1 LAGVGA
7 LAKEDEADLKRLA
20 EMKAYLEKKIS
31 DSEKEIDRLRSMVE
45 IVDSL
50 LADKSFR
57 PVKIP
62 TPMQTEPTA
71 DLKRLPSEI
80 WPIATPEGTHLADVQ
95 TSESEITLVPDP
107 NIRYDVTSPPLRAFL
122 IARVL
127 DPMHAKDGELARTGQ
142 LNPNLILVYELQEDE
157 GILKALRVR
166 NYRDQS
172 RLTELRNAM
181 RWTIRRMYEKT
192 LQPR

>member
-1 LAGVGA
+1 LVSVGA
-7 LAKEDEADLKRLA
+7 LAKDDEADLKRLA

-31 DSEKEIDRLRSMVE
+31 DSERETERLRSMVE

-57 PVKIP
+57 RVKIP
-62 TPMQTEPTA
+62 TLTQAEPAA
-71 DLKRLPSEI
+71 DVRRQPSEI

-95 TSESEITLVPDP
+95 MSESEITLVPDP
-107 NIRYDVTSPPLRAFL
+107 KIRYDVTSPPLRAFL

-127 DPMHAKDGELARTGQ
+127 DPMHAKDEEFARTGQ
-142 LNPNLILVYELQEDE
+142 VNPALVLVYELQEEE

-166 NYRDQS
+166 NYRDQG

-192 LQPR
+192 LQAR

>member
-1 LAGVGA
+1 MASVGA
-7 LAKEDEADLKRLA
+7 LAKDDEADLKRLA

-31 DSEKEIDRLRSMVE
+31 DSERETERLRSMVE

-62 TPMQTEPTA
+62 MPTQAEPTA
-71 DLKRLPSEI
+71 DLKRQPSEI
-80 WPIATPEGTHLADVQ
+80 WPITTPEGTHLADVQ
-95 TSESEITLVPDP
+95 MSESEITLVPDP
-107 NIRYDVTSPPLRAFL
+107 KIRYDVTSPPLRAFL

-127 DPMHAKDGELARTGQ
+127 DPMHAKDEELARTGQ
-142 LNPNLILVYELQEDE
+142 VNPDLVLVYEVQEEE
-157 GILKALRVR
+157 GILKGLRVR
-166 NYRDQS
+166 NYRDQG

-192 LQPR
+192 LQAR

>member
-1 LAGVGA
+1 VGA
-7 LAKEDEADLKRLA
+7 LAKDDEADLKRLA

-31 DSEKEIDRLRSMVE
+31 DSEKEIERLRSIVE

-62 TPMQTEPTA
+62 MPTQAEPTA
-71 DLKRLPSEI
+71 DLKRQPSEI
-80 WPIATPEGTHLADVQ
+80 WPITTPEGTHLADVQ
-95 TSESEITLVPDP
+95 MSESEMTLVPDP

-122 IARVL
+122 IAKVL
-127 DPMHAKDGELARTGQ
+127 DPMHAKDEDLARTGQ
-142 LNPNLILVYELQEDE
+142 VNPNLVLVYEVQEDE
-157 GILKALRVR
+157 GTLKGLRVR

-192 LQPR
+192 LQAR

>member
-1 LAGVGA
+1 MASVGA
-7 LAKEDEADLKRLA
+7 LAKDDEADLKRLA

-31 DSEKEIDRLRSMVE
+31 DSEKEIERLRSIVE

-62 TPMQTEPTA
+62 MPTQAEPTA
-71 DLKRLPSEI
+71 DLKRQPSEI
-80 WPIATPEGTHLADVQ
+80 WPITTPEGTHLADVQ
-95 TSESEITLVPDP
+95 MSESEMTLVPDP

-122 IARVL
+122 IAKVL
-127 DPMHAKDGELARTGQ
+127 DPMHAKDEDLARTGQ
-142 LNPNLILVYELQEDE
+142 VNPNLVLVYEVQEDE
-157 GILKALRVR
+157 GTLKGLRVR

-192 LQPR
+192 LQAR

>member
-1 LAGVGA
+1 MAGVGA

-31 DSEKEIDRLRSMVE
+31 DSEKEIERLRSMVE

-57 PVKIP
+57 HVKILAP
-62 TPMQTEPTA
+62 TQAEPGADVKRQT
-71 DLKRLPSEI
+71 SET

-95 TSESEITLVPDP
+95 MSESEITLVPDP

-127 DPMHAKDGELARTGQ
+127 DPMHAKDEELARTGQ
-142 LNPNLILVYELQEDE
+142 LNPSLVLVFEVQEDV
-157 GILKALRVR
+157 GTLKALRVR
-166 NYRDQS
+166 NYRDQG

-192 LQPR
+192 LQAR